1 MVTFTIEVAGLR
13 AGVAAH
19 FDSTRRYCEKYL
31 TEGTPEVEVAVSMA
45 DIAFEREKCR
55 QENQRSG
62 VPVQDFPDAYLETI
76 ALQRKITYAL
86 FPRRTLLFHGS
97 VVAVDGAAYLFTAVS
112 GTGKSTH
119 TALWRRMLGEKAV
132 MINDDKPFLRVE
144 NDRVLAFGTPWSGKH
159 RLDTNTSAPLKAI
172 CILERGAEN
181 GITPIPAREALPML
195 FQQSTRPP
203 ENAQMPAY
211 MDLIDGVARNVE
223 FYRLRCNM
231 DPDAAQVAYE
241 GMK

>member
-1 MVTFTIEVAGLR
+1 
-13 AGVAAH
+13 
-19 FDSTRRYCEKYL
+19 
-31 TEGTPEVEVAVSMA
+31 
-45 DIAFEREKCR
+45 
-55 QENQRSG
+55 
-62 VPVQDFPDAYLETI
+62 
-76 ALQRKITYAL
+76 
-86 FPRRTLLFHGS
+86 
-97 VVAVDGAAYLFTAVS
+97 
-112 GTGKSTH
+112 
-119 TALWRRMLGEKAV
+119 V

-144 NDRVLAFGTPWSGKH
+144 DDRVLAFGTPWSGKH

-181 GITPIPAREALPML
+181 RITPIPAREALPML

-211 MDLIDGVARNVE
+211 MDLIDGLARNVA